1 MKKTLLILAF
11 ALFSCFI
18 FAQEQEEGISTGDM
32 ELSFNGMVFTTVG
45 TDYSTTYGNVFVSFG
60 RYFTKRLLVGI
71 APGLIISTYEGD
83 INIDASLQV
92 FSGFNFVVNKKT
104 IPYAR
109 LSFYQSSIDF
119 ITEGSDFLDASI
131 IQGGL
136 GLKMYFS
143 DYAAWDTS
151 INAGYS
157 LADSS
162 EGITLMLLTG
172 ITFKF

>member
-1 MKKTLLILAF
+1 MKKALFILAF
-11 ALFSCFI
+11 ALFNCFA
-18 FAQEQEEGISTGDM
+18 FGQEQEEGISTGDM

-45 TDYSTTYGNVFVSFG
+45 TDYSMTYGNVFVSFG

-71 APGLIISTYEGD
+71 APGLTLSTMEGD
-83 INIDASLQV
+83 ISADVSLQV

-109 LSFYQSSIDF
+109 VSFYQSSIDF
-119 ITEGSDFLDASI
+119 ITEGSEFLDASI
-131 IQGGL
+131 VQGGL

-151 INAGYS
+151 INGGYS
-157 LADSS
+157 LAYNS
-162 EGITLMLLTG
+162 EGVTLMLLTG